1 MTGEITLKGDV
12 LPIGGLREK
21 LLAAKRG
28 GIFNVIIPQ
37 KNEKDVKEI
46 SKEILKGIDIL
57 YVSRVEQVLSQIII
71 S

>member
-28 GIFNVIIPQ
+28 GIFNIILPK
-37 KNEKDVKEI
+37 KNEKDVIEI
-46 SKEILKGIDIL
+46 SEQIIKDLNIF
-57 YVSRVEQVLSQIII
+57 YVERVEEVLEKILI
-71 S
+71 